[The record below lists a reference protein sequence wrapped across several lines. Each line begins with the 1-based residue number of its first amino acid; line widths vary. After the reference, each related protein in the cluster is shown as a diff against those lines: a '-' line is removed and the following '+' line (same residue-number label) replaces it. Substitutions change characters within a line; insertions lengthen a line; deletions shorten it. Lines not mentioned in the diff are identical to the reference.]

1 TFAKTLQPIEKT
13 LGKLTISIDPRME
26 LLSAIEI
33 IEGQNETPFKNAY
46 TQALATSFLS
56 FDSFDAVELTHNLS
70 KSNCHAPAAFMLHL
84 AQPQSLSQT
93 STYSKCLI
101 DRAGG
106 VVNLEILRQA
116 MGLFAQK
123 SGFDRYWTENRDTFK
138 GIIDATVAQA
148 EGVDWIGVME
158 NYMGSTQESYHLVIV
173 PLLKENH
180 HQSVA
185 QADGTIKVYA
195 LMATD
200 STTYINRAA
209 LESSVWYE
217 FSHSFITPLVE
228 KYSQKVDSTAS
239 IFTPIDFPLHQYVGD
254 EIANAVSLRLRA
266 SSMNQTQYEA
276 LLAQQEDKGMSY
288 TPALVEKLKEYE
300 VLRALKGTTFEEFFP
315 QLLEVF

>member
-1 TFAKTLQPIEKT
+1 M
-13 LGKLTISIDPRME
+13 GKLTISIDPRME

-185 QADGTIKVYA
+185 QADGTIKVY
-195 LMATD
+195 
-200 STTYINRAA
+200 
-209 LESSVWYE
+209 
-217 FSHSFITPLVE
+217 
-228 KYSQKVDSTAS
+228 
-239 IFTPIDFPLHQYVGD
+239 
-254 EIANAVSLRLRA
+254 
-266 SSMNQTQYEA
+266 
-276 LLAQQEDKGMSY
+276 
-288 TPALVEKLKEYE
+288 
-300 VLRALKGTTFEEFFP
+300 
-315 QLLEVF
+315 